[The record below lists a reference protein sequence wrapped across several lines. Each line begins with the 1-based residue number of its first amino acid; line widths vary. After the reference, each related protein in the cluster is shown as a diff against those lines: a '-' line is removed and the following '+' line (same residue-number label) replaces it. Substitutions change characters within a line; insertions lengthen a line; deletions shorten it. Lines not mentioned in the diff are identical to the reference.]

1 LASILGAVALS
12 FVFYS
17 NYLVDLEATV
27 IENAGSIGVI
37 AVLYALGGFYLVKKD
52 SKPSFRRLTTRKQ

>member
-1 LASILGAVALS
+1 MLGAVALS

-17 NYLVDLEATV
+17 NYLVDLEAT
-27 IENAGSIGVI
+27 ILENAANIGVI
-37 AVLYALGGFYLVKKD
+37 AAFYALGAFYLVKKD